1 MHSLSPGD
9 ALTAFACVR
18 QVPACTTELATVLSS
33 RNGSSPGPQ
42 GRGASYAWDT
52 DYLVYANDDYSA
64 TYVNGTDPPPY
75 WGLGACHAATDPPS
89 TGSERPPKLERKGN
103 SFRVG
108 DCTVFGTSFIGWGT
122 YIKIKFL
129 GRIKIK

>member
-1 MHSLSPGD
+1 MMHSLSPGD

-89 TGSERPPKLERKGN
+89 TGSERPPKL
-103 SFRVG
+103 
-108 DCTVFGTSFIGWGT
+108 
-122 YIKIKFL
+122 
-129 GRIKIK
+129 